1 MLREERNFRKE
12 RHSMEKMQPMLFTTL
27 KNYSK
32 EQFTKDLIAGIIVAI
47 IALPLSIALALAS
60 GVGPEQGIF
69 TAIIAG
75 FLISALGGSAV
86 QVSGPTAAFATI
98 VAGIVAGNGMD
109 GLATATILAGII
121 LILMGLF
128 RLGNLIK
135 FIPFTITTGFT
146 SGIAVTI
153 VLGQMK
159 DFFGVTYPEGMP
171 TVETM
176 EKVQAFAAG
185 ITTWNLDALIVGVVC
200 LAILYLIPKFWDRV
214 PASLI
219 AVLAGIAMTKLL
231 PLDVNTI
238 GDLYTIS
245 NALPT
250 FHIPHITYG
259 LIKTALPDAF
269 TIAILAAIESLLS
282 CVVADGMING
292 RHRSNTELTAQ
303 GLGNV
308 ASALFGGIPATGA
321 IARTAANVKNGGRT
335 PIAGMVHALVL
346 LLVLVVL
353 MPYAALIPMPTIA
366 AILIMVAYNMC
377 QWRTFLRILRTSPK
391 SDIIVLVLT
400 FVLTVVFD
408 LVVAIEVGMIMAC
421 VLFMKR
427 MSEETDIIKW
437 KYAEDVEDI
446 AESPLDTA
454 EENVTP
460 MDREIAHVQEA
471 AEQAHL
477 RRIPKT
483 ISVFEITGPLFFGA
497 ADQVRDIV
505 AHPGTRCLIL
515 RMRSVPALD
524 TTSMNALNDLLK
536 RCRKK
541 NITLILSHVNEQ
553 PLHVMEKAGFVRKV
567 GLKNICRNID
577 AAIERAEEIVSQP
590 LPVKKE
596 KKTEKK
602 A

>member
-1 MLREERNFRKE
+1 
-12 RHSMEKMQPMLFTTL
+12 MEKMQPMLFTTL

-32 EQFTKDLIAGIIVAI
+32 EQFTKDLIAGVIVAI

-98 VAGIVAGNGMD
+98 VAGIVARNGMD

-153 VLGQMK
+153 VLGQLK

-219 AVLAGIAMTKLL
+219 AVLVGIAMTKLL
-231 PLDVNTI
+231 PLEVNTI

-437 KYAEDVEDI
+437 KYAEDAEDI

-524 TTSMNALNDLLK
+524 TTSMNALNELLK